1 MSENIWNASSR
12 IIKIAG
18 NYELAIF
25 DEQGDRIAIATGP
38 TEEACRINATAII
51 EGHKLREEK
60 LQSST
65 QPTKSLSAENKCD
78 NTEQ

>member
-18 NYELAIF
+18 SYELAIF
-25 DEQGDRIAIATGP
+25 DEQGNRVAIATGP
-38 TEEACRINATAII
+38 TEDTCRINATAII
-51 EGHKLREEK
+51 EGLELRAER

-65 QPTKSLSAENKCD
+65 QPIKSLSVENKCD
-78 NTEQ
+78 STEP